1 MTPDVVGVVHAKGTS
16 KRVSY
21 KNLRELDG
29 EPLFTHAVET
39 GIDASAVDLTVIDS
53 NSEEILELGA
63 DIGAEPLERPNRLA
77 SNEATG
83 DDLAYWQ
90 ASNFPEYDI
99 LVQIVPT
106 SPFLRP
112 ETVNEAIELLQTSN
126 VDSVTTVQREA
137 LYEWE
142 SDTPTYFDENDE
154 IPNSFELG
162 KTTFETTGLY
172 ATTIDYIIENERRL
186 NPNSCTSL
194 EVNRIE
200 AIDIDTKNDLLFAR
214 VLMAGLQDHYDSD
227 SATWRDDLE

>member
-1 MTPDVVGVVHAKGTS
+1 MTPEVVGVVHAKGTS
-16 KRVSY
+16 KRVPN
-21 KNLRELDG
+21 KNLRELDE
-29 EPLFTHAVET
+29 EPLFTHAVRT
-39 GIDASAVDLTVIDS
+39 GLDASTVDLTVIDS
-53 NSEEILELGA
+53 DSEKIRELGA
-63 DIGAEPLERPNRLA
+63 DLGAEPLERPNRLA

-83 DDLAYWQ
+83 DDLAHWQ

-112 ETVNEAIELLQTSN
+112 ETVNEAIELLQSADI
-126 VDSVTTVQREA
+126 DSVATVQREA

-142 SDTPTYFDENDE
+142 SDTPAYFNENGE

-172 ATTIDYIIENERRL
+172 ATSMDYILDNERRL

-194 EVNRIE
+194 ELNQIE

-214 VLMAGLQDHYDSD
+214 LLAAGIHDYYDPD

>member
-1 MTPDVVGVVHAKGTS
+1 MTLNVVGVIHAKGTS
-16 KRVSY
+16 KRVPS
-21 KNLRELDG
+21 KNLRKLDG
-29 EPLFTHAVET
+29 EPLFTHAIRT
-39 GIDASAVDLTVIDS
+39 GLDASAVDLTVIDS
-53 NSEEILELGA
+53 DSEQIRELGA

-106 SPFLRP
+106 SPFIRP
-112 ETVNEAIELLQTSN
+112 ETVNEAINLLQSAD
-126 VDSVTTVQREA
+126 VDSVTTIRREA

-142 SDTPTYFDENDE
+142 SDIPVYFDENAK

-162 KTTFETTGLY
+162 KTTFETTALY
-172 ATTIDYIIENERRL
+172 ATTINYILDNERRL
-186 NPNSCTSL
+186 NPNSCTGL
-194 EVNRIE
+194 EVNQIE
-200 AIDIDTKNDLLFAR
+200 AVDIDTKEDLLFAR
-214 VLMAGLQDHYDSD
+214 LLAAGMDNYYDSD